1 MRHST
6 VEPRRPRSRVAS
18 TGRVAGWGG
27 GSPGEDG
34 HRPVRGPAMYQ
45 SHRGDVAPK
54 EQRVLCIAAHPD
66 DEVLGVGGTLARHA
80 AEGAEVLVLIMSEG
94 EAAKA
99 PHSRRNAARRDNAAA
114 AARVLGVHR
123 LVMGELAD
131 QAFDAHPFI
140 ELIHPIEALLREFRP
155 HIVYTHH
162 GGDANTDHQ
171 LVFKATYAACR
182 PLSTLSASVEQLL
195 CYEVPSSTEQ
205 APALPHYAFLPNV
218 YVDVSAVWATK
229 LAALRCYAAELG
241 TWPHTRSIEYI
252 DALAVK
258 RGGEAGLRRAEAF
271 TLIRARVGPSPPAAP
286 DAPPGSADPTLRS

>member
-1 MRHST
+1 MYHSH
-6 VEPRRPRSRVAS
+6 
-18 TGRVAGWGG
+18 
-27 GSPGEDG
+27 PGDG
-34 HRPVRGPAMYQ
+34 ARKG
-45 SHRGDVAPK
+45 
-54 EQRVLCIAAHPD
+54 QRVLCIAAHPD

-80 AEGAEVLVLIMSEG
+80 AEGAEVVVLIMSEG

-99 PHSRRNAARRDNAAA
+99 PHTPRNAARRDNAAA
-114 AARVLGVHR
+114 AARALGVQR

-155 HIVYTHH
+155 HVVYTHH

-218 YVDVSAVWATK
+218 YVDVSTVWPTK
-229 LAALRCYAAELG
+229 LAALRCYATELG
-241 TWPHTRSIEYI
+241 TWPHPRSIEYI

-271 TLIRARVGPSPPAAP
+271 ALIRARVGASQPSPPAGPGAP
-286 DAPPGSADPTLRS
+286 SGPDEPTPRS